1 MAALRKYDGERERG
15 LVGAVV
21 VKPTYTQFIQHF
33 QLTLII
39 EMDESTR
46 FLHLSKFKVGRFTLE
61 LYGSVSMSIR
71 PIRDRIVLQHL
82 VFLQRE

>member
-1 MAALRKYDGERERG
+1 MERGERG

-33 QLTLII
+33 QLTLIT

-46 FLHLSKFKVGRFTLE
+46 FLHLSKFKVGRFMLE
-61 LYGSVSMSIR
+61 LRGSVSKSIGL
-71 PIRDRIVLQHL
+71 IRDRIFPQHL
-82 VFLQRE
+82 VFLRSE

>member
-1 MAALRKYDGERERG
+1 MIEREQG

-33 QLTLII
+33 QLTLIT
-39 EMDESTR
+39 ETDESTR
-46 FLHLSKFKVGRFTLE
+46 FLHLSKFKVERFTLE
-61 LYGSVSMSIR
+61 LHDSVSMSIR
-71 PIRDRIVLQHL
+71 LIRDRIVPQHL